1 MADNQEN
8 ILVEFDYNNITII
21 DPNKVIDENGK
32 AKERVVRQE
41 DLVMYANLE
50 CKVLPRTKLAIGV
63 SNNDQIQTIS
73 IASMNFLK
81 PGGKVFLDN
90 SYTDEITGKDS
101 LTGEGVN
108 QPNQKS
114 ISNPKRT
121 DDYYIRQTINS
132 GGKPG
137 STDNGLLGIT
147 QIRVSV
153 NTAFNPSIEIELED
167 VKGRALFE
175 AGDSSPYAA
184 FFNMPYPLFQL
195 TLKGFY
201 GKAVRLPL
209 MLRDFQSRYDAS
221 SGNFKISLKFYTYKY
236 TALAEVSLAY
246 LIAAPHMYKSRV
258 GIQQTSGGPA
268 QNTNVKE
275 EIVEIGY
282 QKIKELYSEYK
293 SKGMIPDDFPE
304 ITLVQM
310 QKRIENFIKNVL
322 DTFTKQNLSPL
333 NDSEEYQMI
342 LNEFQGKIFYYKG
355 ADSWFGTY
363 CDPKNFFITN
373 DGYKIYPLKSEIV
386 NSKKEGLQKQSDA
399 ITKLNSIITEHNTKL
414 RKNNTFGDNGKYSIN
429 GNEKKEN
436 IAISITDS
444 KSLIYKNGTAP
455 QTGDINWDETYKQLK
470 GNNKPTEQDKIDLQA
485 QFQKLGFFS
494 QGISTNTSPVTGS
507 GVEKTE
513 NNFFYFEGKNSFI
526 DITNKMGKD
535 LKTKREQIEKEL
547 SEALQILLE
556 SPNNGVGFVPNLRNV
571 LAVIFANGEAF
582 LRLMDDVHK
591 DAWDKR
597 LSKIRKNT
605 ILSTNTSSACS
616 DNIDSGANEE
626 IPIYPWPQFIV
637 ETTGEN
643 GQEKYELAYP
653 GDPKLINQTKGFLYD
668 EWPEVEFL
676 EEYLQGYTERM
687 LPPSDTTSYGNEL
700 TDINRIT
707 FNAIE
712 FPASNGIFE
721 NKEQIKFFYE
731 IYERLL
737 LYSFYSKLG
746 RVTSS
751 SDYDKIINLISDAEK
766 TNLVKSLGSD
776 NPFLIQKLK
785 QYNFNGS
792 NFLLVLKHFSN
803 DGTGQ
808 SWQNLIRGIFNTS
821 YIKNYVENSEF
832 EFLSSADIQSSYT
845 APLISLEKEKDLIDF
860 LSGQTS
866 IKEFDLTDT
875 FPFVDNV
882 WCKNYLANGDSITNV
897 FDTSKVIQLNTTNKV
912 ISNFDASTKLS
923 QKRPISN
930 FNYVSTEVPNIQFS
944 TDLILKEFY
953 EDRSVNYYK
962 QLPTEGNLRYYNYSG
977 GVSSDQTMSILN
989 TPYFINSIIDG
1000 VNKFQSFD
1008 EHPYVSSAYLF
1019 LNSLPLATL
1028 REKYKDQNDT
1038 ELTSQ
1043 NSATDLDYIFATLK
1057 KFGAIHKVPYA
1068 WVLKIGSVYH
1078 RYKKYI
1084 ETGVDILD
1092 TSWSGFSYVNSFDPV
1107 TSSNSKTYYLTING
1121 GNIDITLQQNTPVGT
1136 EVSTLINTGF
1146 YPKLINDF
1154 NLFYQGYYPIN
1165 PYLSISGSGYITDTT
1180 LVVTNISSNNLQVG
1194 SILFGGNIAA
1204 NTTIVSQINGT
1215 PGGVGSYVIDISQTA
1230 INGSTFEVSNSSIP
1244 GYTDFDIQT
1253 AISSGLTFNYVDQSI
1268 INLPEGFD
1276 LSKPNRDLRIIPWS
1290 MTMNTLDGKYSY
1302 ILPSNGFI
1310 TNQTLYECF
1319 SAATNNPP
1327 GYNLTNEVTGN
1338 TAVFDGSVRL
1348 FWAAPNYGYFDTTK
1362 VTKPSPY
1369 EYMKLVFSGENQ
1381 ENFSI
1386 NGTNIGYS
1394 KISEM
1399 FSVFEKDI
1407 LDKFEDMFLNF
1418 SKSIYDYD
1426 SANLSGETNLTQDS
1440 FMNFQMFFRSLMKIP
1455 IQTGTTGE
1463 DVVKNIISTQTEKIR
1478 TNIKSFLEYDIIF
1491 KYGNP
1496 SNYDRR
1502 LFGTFA
1508 TPTITDSYTWEPYS
1522 VLTPN
1527 ALPPAV
1533 TLLTSKVNYPNPWK
1547 TLETYLG
1554 FSEQSGFTYSNNGS
1568 YITDFFIDNNVAFTS
1583 ENIKNLYPI
1592 IRIYATQKSLGNVTG
1607 STSFNSLITEYIN
1620 GVNKFQTDVSNSLFI
1635 KIQKELPNVKSNAE
1649 AIQTSVLQGDQN
1661 KLELWETFKAFNDR
1675 WIAGTDF
1682 KTKTLFEDVLLL
1694 DRAGRNIGEKILVD
1708 IFKLRDRLM
1717 NIPEKASMLSFVQ
1730 TIIQENNFVIMNIP
1744 SYVNFYNV
1752 QDATKN
1758 PIPKPEGTLEIANT
1772 LFGTHLNVDYRN
1784 TTSKMVCFYA
1794 GKPSEHLDIKSVDY
1808 RFRGDAFDLRRA
1820 SDNPLV
1826 ENQIDKKDW
1835 DKSNKV
1841 VGFNVDIGPQ
1851 NQSIFHGFFVDQR
1864 AGTPTA
1870 EGLEILNQ
1878 MANQGG
1884 NRGGATQSV
1893 SLYNLYKNRSYNCTV
1908 SMLGNALIQ
1917 PTMYFNLRH
1926 VPMFSGPYMILSVN
1940 HVITPGQFETTFT
1953 GVRQPLHNLPL
1964 PNSYLQSLRTN
1975 LLQSLVTLSKQEKD
1989 TTNKIT
1995 TTNQSNVINQST
2007 NAVNGL
2013 TSSKV
2018 STQNN
2023 TQTCTASTAYSTFVA
2038 QTPVNLSSINQT
2050 KLATIIKGSTS
2061 NTALRYTIF
2070 TKIYLSSKDNQ
2081 NFKAYENNFAAI
2093 SLDVTSKGNPMNW
2106 GEIGNKY
2113 FTQKKFYCSSNQIP
2127 YVYFNSVQDSVNFLV
2142 ERWAPKIG
2150 QVEVSTESITK
2161 FLFLNQT
2168 SETADNNIYTSAKE
2182 TDIMNIRYYVQEAI
2196 NIWNIIGK

>member
-32 AKERVVRQE
+32 AKERFVRQE

-63 SNNDQIQTIS
+63 ASNDVIQTIS
-73 IASMNFLK
+73 VASMNFLK
-81 PGGKVFLDN
+81 PGGKTFLDN

-114 ISNPKRT
+114 ASNPKRS

-132 GGKPG
+132 GGNPG
-137 STDNGLLGIT
+137 ATDNGLLGIT
-147 QIRVSV
+147 QIRVSI

-209 MLRDFQSRYDAS
+209 MLRDFQSRYDAGT
-221 SGNFKISLKFYTYKY
+221 GNFKISLKFYTYKY
-236 TALAEVSLAY
+236 TALAEVSMAY
-246 LIAAPHMYKSRV
+246 LIATPHMYKSRV
-258 GIQQTSGGPA
+258 GIQQSSGGPSKTA
-268 QNTNVKE
+268 NVNE

-322 DTFTKQNLSPL
+322 DTFTKQNLDPL
-333 NDSEEYQMI
+333 NDCEEYQKT

-355 ADSWFGTY
+355 TSWFETY
-363 CDPKNFFITN
+363 CDPKTFFVIKN
-373 DGYKIYPLKSEIV
+373 SGYKIYPFKTEI
-386 NSKKEGLQKQSDA
+386 SSAKKEGLQKQSDA
-399 ITKLNSIITEHNTKL
+399 ITKLNSIISDTNTIL
-414 RKNNTFGDNGKYSIN
+414 RKNNTLGDNGKYKINNKETKSSI
-429 GNEKKEN
+429 G
-436 IAISITDS
+436 ITITDS
-444 KSLIYKNGTAP
+444 NSLIYKNGTP
-455 QTGDINWDETYKQLK
+455 PNVDDIDWEETYKQLK
-470 GNNKPTEQDKIDLQA
+470 GNNKPSEQDIIDLKI
-485 QFQKLGFFS
+485 QFQKNGFFA
-494 QGISTNTSPVTGS
+494 QGISPNTSPVDGTG
-507 GVEKTE
+507 EKKSP
-513 NNFFYFEGKNSFI
+513 NNFFYFEGTNSFI

-535 LKTKREQIEKEL
+535 VKTKREKIEAEL

-556 SPNNGVGFVPNLRNV
+556 SPNSGIGFVPNLRNV

-582 LRLMDDVHK
+582 LRMMDDVHR

-597 LSKIRKNT
+597 LSKIRKNAIIT
-605 ILSTNTSSACS
+605 NNTSSACV
-616 DNIDSGANEE
+616 DNVDSGANEE

-676 EEYLQGYTERM
+676 EEFLQGYTERM
-687 LPPSDTTSYGNEL
+687 LPPSDTTSYGNEV

-712 FPASNGIFE
+712 FPANNGIFG

-731 IYERLL
+731 IYERVL

-751 SDYDKIINLISDAEK
+751 ADYDKIINLISDAEK
-766 TNLVKSLGSD
+766 TNLINGLSND

-785 QYNFNGS
+785 QYNFNGN

-803 DGTGQ
+803 DGTGE

-821 YIKNYVENSEF
+821 YIKNYVNNSEF
-832 EFLSSADIQSSYT
+832 EFLSAESIQESYT
-845 APLISLEKEKDLIDF
+845 TPLVSLEKEKDLVDF
-860 LSGQTS
+860 LSGQTGV
-866 IKEFDLTDT
+866 KDFDITDT
-875 FPFVDNV
+875 FPFTDKE
-882 WCKNYLANGDSITNV
+882 WCKNNLANGDSITNV
-897 FDTSKVIQLNTTNKV
+897 FDTSNVIQLNPTNKI
-912 ISNFDASTKLS
+912 ISNFNSSTS
-923 QKRPISN
+923 SIQKRPITN
-930 FNYVSTEVPNIQFS
+930 FNYISTKDPTIPFNTSEEIKN
-944 TDLILKEFY
+944 FY
-953 EDRSVNYYK
+953 KQRSENYYT
-962 QLPTEGNLRYYNYSG
+962 QLPTEGNLRYFNYSG
-977 GVSSDQTMSILN
+977 GVTADQTMSILN
-989 TPYFINSIIDG
+989 TPYFINSIVDG
-1000 VNKFQSFD
+1000 VKKFQSFD
-1008 EHPYVSSAYLF
+1008 NHPYVSSAYLF

-1028 REKYKDQNDT
+1028 REKYKTQNVT
-1038 ELTSQ
+1038 QTTSQ

-1068 WVLKIGSVYH
+1068 WMLKIGSVYH
-1078 RYKKYI
+1078 RYKTFV
-1084 ETGVDILD
+1084 ETGVDIID

-1107 TSSNSKTYYLTING
+1107 TSLDNKTYYLTING
-1121 GNIDITLQQNTPVGT
+1121 SNIDITLQQNTPVGA
-1136 EVSTLINTGF
+1136 EVSSLINTGF

-1154 NLFYQGYYPIN
+1154 NLFYQGFYPIN
-1165 PYLSISGSGYITDTT
+1165 PYLSISGSGYITNTT
-1180 LVVTNISSNNLQVG
+1180 LIVTNISSNNLQVG
-1194 SILFGGNIAA
+1194 SVLFGGNIAA
-1204 NTTIVSQINGT
+1204 NTTIVSQTNGT
-1215 PGGVGSYVIDISQTA
+1215 PGGIGTYVVSVSQTA
-1230 INGSTFEVSNSSIP
+1230 INGSTFEVSNSSVP

-1253 AISSGLTFNYVDQSI
+1253 AISSGLTLNYVDSAI

-1276 LSKPNRDLRIIPWS
+1276 LNQPTRDLRIIPWS
-1290 MTMNTLDGKYSY
+1290 VYMNTLDGNYSY
-1302 ILPSNGFI
+1302 IMPSNGFL

-1319 SAATNNPP
+1319 SAATITPP

-1338 TAVFDGSVRL
+1338 TAMFDGSVRL

-1369 EYMKLVFSGENQ
+1369 EYMKLVFSGANQ

-1386 NGTNIGYS
+1386 NGSNVGYS
-1394 KISEM
+1394 KISEI

-1407 LDKFEDMFLNF
+1407 LDKFENMFLSF

-1426 SANLSGETNLTQDS
+1426 DAVTSGGTNITQAS
-1440 FMNFQMFFRSLMKIP
+1440 FMNFQMLFRSMMALPKI
-1455 IQTGTTGE
+1455 TGTTGE
-1463 DVVKNIISTQTEKIR
+1463 EVVISVLKQQTINIR
-1478 TNIKSFLEYDIIF
+1478 TIVKSFLEYDIIF

-1496 SNYDRR
+1496 SNYSRK
-1502 LFGTFA
+1502 LFGTFS
-1508 TPTITDSYTWEPYS
+1508 TPSITDPYTWEPYS

-1527 ALPPAV
+1527 ALPPQV
-1533 TLLTSKVNYPNPWK
+1533 TLSVSKLNYPNPWK
-1547 TLETYLG
+1547 TLETYVG
-1554 FSEQSGFTYSNNGS
+1554 FSEQSGFTYTDNGS
-1568 YITDFFIDNNVAFTS
+1568 YITDFFIDNNIAFTS
-1583 ENIKNLYPI
+1583 ENIKNLYPM
-1592 IRIYATQKSLGNVTG
+1592 IRIYATQKSLGNVSG
-1607 STSFNSLITEYIN
+1607 STGFDDVVTKYISD
-1620 GVNKFQTDVSNSLFI
+1620 VNKFQTDISNSLFI
-1635 KIQKELPNVKSNAE
+1635 KIQKELPNVRSNSE
-1649 AIQTSVLQGDQN
+1649 VNHTSALQGDQN
-1661 KLELWETFKAFNDR
+1661 KLELWETFKALNDR

-1694 DRAGRNIGEKILVD
+1694 DRASRNIGEKILVD
-1708 IFKLRDRLM
+1708 VFKLRDRLM
-1717 NIPEKASMLSFVQ
+1717 NIPEKASMLNFVQ

-1744 SYVNFYNV
+1744 SYINFYNV

-1758 PIPKPEGTLEIANT
+1758 PIPKPEGTLEFANT
-1772 LFGTHLNVDYRN
+1772 LFGTHLNVDYRSSS
-1784 TTSKMVCFYA
+1784 SKMVCFYG
-1794 GKPSEHLDIKSVDY
+1794 GKPSEHLDVKNVDY

-1820 SDNPLV
+1820 SDNPLMDKLT
-1826 ENQIDKKDW
+1826 DKKDW

-1864 AGTPTA
+1864 GGTPTA

-1908 SMLGNALIQ
+1908 SMMGNALIQ

-1975 LLQSLVTLSKQEKD
+1975 LLQSLVTKNKQEKD
-1989 TTNKIT
+1989 ATNSKT
-1995 TTNQSNVINQST
+1995 TTNQSNVINQS
-2007 NAVNGL
+2007 NSAVQGV
-2013 TSSKV
+2013 TK
-2018 STQNN
+2018 STVNSFSN
-2023 TQTCTASTAYSTFVA
+2023 TQTCTASTAYSGFIS
-2038 QTPVNLSSINQT
+2038 QTPTGTTINQ
-2050 KLATIIKGSTS
+2050 KQIATIIKNATT
-2061 NTALRYTIF
+2061 NTTLRYVIF
-2070 TKIYLSSKDNQ
+2070 AKLYLSSKYNS
-2081 NFKAYENNFAAI
+2081 NTFRTYENNYAAI
-2093 SLDVTSKGNPMNW
+2093 ALDVTAKGTPMNW
-2106 GEIGNKY
+2106 GSLGNKY
-2113 FTQKKFYCSSNQIP
+2113 FTKKKFYCSSNQIP
-2127 YVYFNSVQDSVNFLV
+2127 YAYFNSAEDSVKFLV
-2142 ERWAPKIG
+2142 ERWSPKIT
-2150 QVEVSTESITK
+2150 QVSNDANSISK
-2161 FLFLNQT
+2161 FIFLNQT
-2168 SETADNNIYTSAKE
+2168 SETADDNVYTNVSETDRNNI
-2182 TDIMNIRYYVQEAI
+2182 IYYVQESM
-2196 NIWNIIGK
+2196 NIWNVIGK

>member
-32 AKERVVRQE
+32 AKERFVKQE

-63 SNNDQIQTIS
+63 SNNDEIQTIS

-114 ISNPKRT
+114 VSNPKRT

-137 STDNGLLGIT
+137 ATDNGLLGIT
-147 QIRVSV
+147 QIRVNV
-153 NTAFNPSIEIELED
+153 TTAFNPSIEIELED

-209 MLRDFQSRYDAS
+209 MLRDFQSRYDAA

-236 TALAEVSLAY
+236 TALAEVSMAY
-246 LIAAPHMYKSRV
+246 LISTPHMYKSRV
-258 GIQQTSGGPA
+258 GIQQSSGGPSA
-268 QNTNVKE
+268 NTNVKE

-293 SKGMIPDDFPE
+293 SKGLIPDDFPE

-333 NDSEEYQMI
+333 NDCEDLQKR
-342 LNEFQGKIFYYKG
+342 LNDFQGNVFYFKG
-355 ADSWFGTY
+355 NSWFETY
-363 CDPKNFFITN
+363 CDPKTFFITN
-373 DGYKIYPLKSEIV
+373 DGYKIYPLKPEII
-386 NSKKEGLQKQSDA
+386 NSKKESLQKQKDA
-399 ITKLNSIITEHNTKL
+399 VTKLDSIITDANTSL
-414 RKNNTFGDNGKYSIN
+414 RKNNTFGDNGKYVIN
-429 GNEKKEN
+429 GKSKNEN
-436 IAISITDS
+436 IAIKIKDS
-444 KSLIYKNGTAP
+444 SSLIYKDGTPP
-455 QTGDINWDETYKQLK
+455 QVGDINWEETYKQLK
-470 GNNKPTEQDKIDLQA
+470 GNNKPSQQDINNLQA
-485 QFQKLGFFS
+485 DFQKLGFFS
-494 QGISTNTSPVTGS
+494 QGISTNASPVTGS
-507 GVEKTE
+507 GIEKTE
-513 NNFFYFEGKNSFI
+513 NNFFYFEGTNSFI
-526 DITNKMGKD
+526 DITNKMSKD

-582 LRLMDDVHK
+582 LRLMDDVHR

-597 LSKIRKNT
+597 LSNIRRNT
-605 ILSTNTSSACS
+605 ILSTNTSTACA

-626 IPIYPWPQFIV
+626 IPVYPWPQFIV

-676 EEYLQGYTERM
+676 EEFLQGYTERM
-687 LPPSDTTSYGNEL
+687 QPPSDTTSYGNEL

-712 FPASNGIFE
+712 FPASNGIFG

-731 IYERLL
+731 IYERIL

-751 SDYDKIINLISDAEK
+751 SDYDKIVNLISDAEK
-766 TNLVKSLGSD
+766 TNLVKGLGNDS
-776 NPFLIQKLK
+776 PFLIQKLK

-832 EFLSSADIQSSYT
+832 EFISSEDITKSYT
-845 APLISLEKEKDLIDF
+845 TPLVSLDKEKDLIDF

-875 FPFVDNV
+875 FPFVDKV
-882 WCKNYLANGDSITNV
+882 WCKHNLANGDSITNV
-897 FDTSKVIQLNTTNKV
+897 LDTSKVIQLNTSNKV
-912 ISNFDASTKLS
+912 ISNFNNSTKLTE
-923 QKRPISN
+923 KRPISN
-930 FNYVSTEVPNIQFS
+930 FNYQSTEPLDIKFS
-944 TDLILKEFY
+944 TELILKKFY
-953 EDRSVNYYK
+953 DDRSKNYYK
-962 QLPTEGNLRYYNYSG
+962 QLPTEGNLRYNNYSG
-977 GVSSDQTMSILN
+977 GVSPDQTMSVLN

-1000 VNKFQSFD
+1000 VKKFQSFD
-1008 EHPYVSSAYLF
+1008 DYPYVSSAYLF

-1028 REKYKDQNDT
+1028 REKYKNQNET
-1038 ELTSQ
+1038 QQVSQ

-1068 WVLKIGSVYH
+1068 WILKIGSVYH
-1078 RYKKYI
+1078 RYKKFT
-1084 ETGVDILD
+1084 ETGIDILD
-1092 TSWSGFSYVNSFDPV
+1092 TSWSGFSYTNSFDPV

-1121 GNIDITLQQNTPVGT
+1121 GNIDITLQQNTSVGA
-1136 EVSTLINTGF
+1136 EISTLINTGF

-1194 SILFGGNIAA
+1194 SVLFGGNIAA

-1215 PGGVGSYVIDISQTA
+1215 PGGTGSYVVSISQTA

-1253 AISSGLTFNYVDQSI
+1253 AISSGLTFNYVDESI
-1268 INLPEGFD
+1268 INLSEGFD
-1276 LSKPNRDLRIIPWS
+1276 LSQPTRDLRIIPWS
-1290 MTMNTLDGKYSY
+1290 MTMNTLDGLYSY

-1319 SAATNNPP
+1319 SGTTDPP
-1327 GYNLTNEVTGN
+1327 KYNLTNEVTGN

-1369 EYMKLVFSGENQ
+1369 DYMKLVFSGSNQ

-1386 NGTNIGYS
+1386 NGSNVGYS
-1394 KISEM
+1394 KISDM

-1426 SANLSGETNLTQDS
+1426 SSTLSGGTNSTQAS
-1440 FMNFQMFFRSLMKIP
+1440 FMNFQMLFRSLMKIP
-1455 IQTGTTGE
+1455 VQTGTTGV
-1463 DVVKNIISTQTEKIR
+1463 DVVKKVISQQTNNIR
-1478 TNIKSFLEYDIIF
+1478 TIIKSFLEYDVIF

-1502 LFGTFA
+1502 LFGSFA
-1508 TPTITDSYTWEPYS
+1508 TPTITDPYTWEPYS

-1533 TLLTSKVNYPNPWK
+1533 TLSVSKSNYPNPWK
-1547 TLETYLG
+1547 TLETYVG
-1554 FSEQSGFTYSNNGS
+1554 FSEQTGFTYSDNGS
-1568 YITDFFIDNNVAFTS
+1568 YITDFFIDNNVAFTT

-1592 IRIYATQKSLGNVTG
+1592 IRIYATQKSLGNASG
-1607 STSFNSLITEYIN
+1607 STSFNSLVTDYIN
-1620 GVNKFQTDVSNSLFI
+1620 NVDKFQTDVSNSLFL

-1649 AIQTSVLQGDQN
+1649 VIQTSVLQGDQN
-1661 KLELWETFKAFNDR
+1661 KLELWETFKALNDR

-1694 DRAGRNIGEKILVD
+1694 DRASRDIGGKILVD
-1708 IFKLRDRLM
+1708 VFKLRDRLM
-1717 NIPEKASMLSFVQ
+1717 NIPEKASMLAFVQ

-1744 SYVNFYNV
+1744 SYINFYNV

-1758 PIPKPEGTLEIANT
+1758 PVPKPEGTLEVANT

-1794 GKPSEHLDIKSVDY
+1794 GKPSEHLDIKNVDY

-1884 NRGGATQSV
+1884 NRGGATQSL

-1926 VPMFSGPYMILSVN
+1926 VPMFSGPYMILTVN
-1940 HVITPGQFETTFT
+1940 HVITPGSFETTFT

-1989 TTNKIT
+1989 TTNSKT

-2007 NAVNGL
+2007 SAVNGL

-2018 STQNN
+2018 NTINN
-2023 TQTCTASTAYSTFVA
+2023 TQTCTASTVYSTFQA
-2038 QTPVNLSSINQT
+2038 QTTTNLTSINQT
-2050 KLATIIKGSTS
+2050 KLVNIIKSSTT
-2061 NTALRYTIF
+2061 NTTLSYVIF
-2070 TKIYLSSKDNQ
+2070 AKFYLNSRKNQ
-2081 NFKAYENNFAAI
+2081 SFESYENNFTAI

-2106 GEIGNKY
+2106 GELGNKY
-2113 FTQKKFYCSSNQIP
+2113 FTQKKFYCSANQIP

-2142 ERWAPKIG
+2142 ERWTSKIG
-2150 QVEVSTESITK
+2150 QVSIDSESISK

-2168 SETADNNIYTSAKE
+2168 SETADNNVYTSAIE
-2182 TDIMNIRYYVQEAI
+2182 TDINNIRYYVQEAI
-2196 NIWNIIGK
+2196 NIWNTIGK